1 MNTTKIPQV
10 LNTGDVIEFDL
21 EGDGVTALVLLAG
34 EALVLDLLD
43 GSMPIVAR
51 IEELGE
57 FRRFQPETS
66 DYLSVAA

>member
-1 MNTTKIPQV
+1 
-10 LNTGDVIEFDL
+10 
-21 EGDGVTALVLLAG
+21 VTALVLLAG